1 MGVRGGFDSA
11 GYPEP
16 PSTLSLFV
24 QALISGARVCGG
36 KGFLSG
42 RNTHMHIETRML
54 GSARSYIPVSD

>member
-11 GYPEP
+11 GYPD
-16 PSTLSLFV
+16 PSALSLFV

-42 RNTHMHIETRML
+42 TNTHMHIKTHTP
-54 GSARSYIPVSD
+54 GSARSYIPASD